1 MGEEHDPETH
11 IIPLVLQAAHGIR
24 SDISVFGTD
33 YDTPDGTCV
42 HDYVHVTDLAA
53 AHVAA
58 LARCEAGSF
67 QAYNLGAGQGASIGE
82 LIERARV
89 LTGREIHTVE
99 APRRAGDPPILVA
112 DVALARKALDWE
124 PVHSSV
130 DEILRTAW
138 RWMTENRSCAT
149 QVRSR

>member
-11 IIPLVLQAAHGIR
+11 IIPLVLQAAHGLR
-24 SDISVFGTD
+24 PNISIFGTD

-42 HDYVHVTDLAA
+42 RDYVHVTDLAT

-58 LARCEAGSF
+58 LARCAAGSF

-112 DVALARKALDWE
+112 DVALARKALDWA